1 MPLFLLIFGLPLAE
15 IATFVIVGQWIGV
28 FGVLGLVLAST
39 LAGVVL
45 LRGAGGR
52 GGLADLQTAMA
63 RRAGSPQGA
72 VARQAF
78 RAGAAVML
86 IVPGL
91 LTSAFGLLLLLP
103 PVQRAML
110 GRMKAKVAA
119 GMAAQAMDLRARRTG
134 PDDIVEGTFTEIR
147 ADVPPSHRRRDA
159 PSPWNDQ
166 G

>member
-15 IATFVIVGQWIGV
+15 IAAFVIVGQWLGV

-39 LAGVVL
+39 LLGVIL

-52 GGLADLQTAMA
+52 GGLADLRSAME
-63 RRAGSPQGA
+63 RRGGDAGA
-72 VARQAF
+72 AMARQAF

-91 LTSAFGLLLLLP
+91 LTSAFGLVLLIPAVQRMIVARMGARMTVVRTGAAAGTRQGDDIIEGSYTELP
-103 PVQRAML
+103 P
-110 GRMKAKVAA
+110 G
-119 GMAAQAMDLRARRTG
+119 
-134 PDDIVEGTFTEIR
+134 
-147 ADVPPSHRRRDA
+147 HRRKDA

>member
-15 IATFVIVGQWIGV
+15 IAAFVIVGQWLGV

-39 LAGVVL
+39 LLGVIL

-52 GGLADLQTAMA
+52 GGLADLRSAME
-63 RRAGSPQGA
+63 RRGGDAGA
-72 VARQAF
+72 AMARQAF

-91 LTSAFGLLLLLP
+91 LTSAFGLVLLIPAVQQMVVARLGARMTVVRTETRPAGDIIEGSFTELP
-103 PVQRAML
+103 P
-110 GRMKAKVAA
+110 G
-119 GMAAQAMDLRARRTG
+119 
-134 PDDIVEGTFTEIR
+134 
-147 ADVPPSHRRRDA
+147 HRRRDA